1 VGRGVG
7 RRRRRP
13 LGRSLFRLAR
23 AFRAPH
29 FEERCVG
36 SPRRAEDPMNR
47 LLRKL
52 LGAMILGVFVYAAFA
67 LYRGINEI
75 GESLAHF
82 AWSSF
87 AIGCALAF
95 GNYITRFFKWEFYLA
110 RLGIRGVPKLD
121 SLLTFLSGLV
131 LTVTPGKVGEVFK
144 SLVLYQTH
152 DVAVARTAPIV
163 LAERLTDVIGIV
175 ILIVAG
181 SASFPGGLVWAGAG
195 SVLVVFIL
203 VAVSSDRVFQWLI
216 GLFERGPE
224 RAKKLAPKV
233 REAWASLRT
242 MTTPGALV
250 VPTLLSI
257 VAWFLEGLAL
267 WVILR
272 GFGEITP
279 LLMACFFYAT
289 STLAGAL
296 IPVPGGLGIT
306 EGMLEEQLHHFGNV
320 STATATSAM
329 ILVRFATLWFAVLVG
344 FVALALLRM
353 RFPALSRDDSAI
365 PDGPRPAATTD

>member
-1 VGRGVG
+1 VACAIGAPAIERVQLRAAGRDQ
-7 RRRRRP
+7 
-13 LGRSLFRLAR
+13 
-23 AFRAPH
+23 
-29 FEERCVG
+29 
-36 SPRRAEDPMNR
+36 DPMTR
-47 LLRKL
+47 LLRRL
-52 LGAMILGVFVYAAFA
+52 LAAMILGVVVYAAFA
-67 LYRGINEI
+67 LYRGVHEI
-75 GESLAHF
+75 GESLAKF
-82 AWSSF
+82 SWSAF
-87 AIGCALAF
+87 VVACALAF

-110 RLGIRGVPKLD
+110 RLDIRGVPKLD

-152 DVAVARTAPIV
+152 DVPVARTAPIV
-163 LAERLTDVIGIV
+163 LAERLTDVLGIV

-181 SASFPGGLVWAGAG
+181 SASFPGGLLWAGAG
-195 SVLVVFIL
+195 SILVLCIL
-203 VAVSSDRVFQWLI
+203 VAVSSDRVFHALI
-216 GLFERGPE
+216 GLFERGPD
-224 RAKKLAPKV
+224 RARKLAPKV

-242 MTTPGALV
+242 MTTAGALV

-257 VAWFLEGLAL
+257 FAWFLEGLAL

-272 GFGEITP
+272 GFGESTP
-279 LLMACFFYAT
+279 VLMSCFFYAT
-289 STLAGAL
+289 ATLAGAL

-344 FVALALLRM
+344 FAALALLRLK
-353 RFPALSRDDSAI
+353 FPALGRDTATV
-365 PDGPRPAATTD
+365 PAAAAARADTAATIE

>member
-1 VGRGVG
+1 
-7 RRRRRP
+7 
-13 LGRSLFRLAR
+13 LAR
-23 AFRAPH
+23 AFCAPA
-29 FEERCVG
+29 FEERDVG
-36 SPRRAEDPMNR
+36 TACRAQGSMNR

-75 GESLAHF
+75 GASLAHF

-87 AIGCALAF
+87 ALACGLAF
-95 GNYITRFFKWEFYLA
+95 GNYVIRFFKWEFYLA
-110 RLGIRGVPKLD
+110 RLGIRGIPKLD

-152 DVAVARTAPIV
+152 DVPVARTAPIV
-163 LAERLTDVIGIV
+163 LAERLTDVLGIV

-181 SASFPGGLVWAGAG
+181 SASFPGGLVWAGIG
-195 SVLVVFIL
+195 TVLVIGIL
-203 VAVSSDRVFQWLI
+203 IAVSSDTVFQWLI
-216 GLFERGPE
+216 ARFERGPE
-224 RAKKLAPKV
+224 KAKKLAPKV
-233 REAWASLRT
+233 REAWSSLRT

-257 VAWFLEGLAL
+257 FAWFLEGLAM

-272 GFGEITP
+272 GFGETTP
-279 LLMACFFYAT
+279 VLMACFFYAT
-289 STLAGAL
+289 ATLAGAL
-296 IPVPGGLGIT
+296 IPVPGGLGVT
-306 EGMLEEQLHHFGNV
+306 EGTLEEQLHHFGNV
-320 STATATSAM
+320 STATSTSAM

-344 FVALALLRM
+344 FVALALMRI
-353 RFPALSRDDSAI
+353 RFPALAQDDDAVPGSR
-365 PDGPRPAATTD
+365 PRSAATN

>member
-1 VGRGVG
+1 
-7 RRRRRP
+7 
-13 LGRSLFRLAR
+13 
-23 AFRAPH
+23 
-29 FEERCVG
+29 
-36 SPRRAEDPMNR
+36 MNR

-52 LGAMILGVFVYAAFA
+52 LVAMMLGVFVYAGFA

-75 GESLAHF
+75 GESLGHF
-82 AWSSF
+82 TWSAF
-87 AIGCALAF
+87 ALACALAF
-95 GNYITRFFKWEFYLA
+95 GNYLTRFLKWEFYLA

-144 SLVLYQTH
+144 SIVLHQTH

-163 LAERLTDVIGIV
+163 LAERLTDVLGIV

-181 SASFPGGLVWAGAG
+181 SASFPGGLAWAGAG
-195 SVLVVFIL
+195 SFLVVGIL
-203 VAVSSDRVFQWLI
+203 VAVSSDRVFQTLI
-216 GLFERGPE
+216 GFFERGPE
-224 RAKKLAPKV
+224 KARKLAPKV
-233 REAWASLRT
+233 REAWSSLRT

-257 VAWFLEGLAL
+257 LAWFLEGFAL

-272 GFGEITP
+272 GFGESTP
-279 LLMACFFYAT
+279 VLMACFFYAT
-289 STLAGAL
+289 ATLAGAL
-296 IPVPGGLGIT
+296 IPVPGGLGVT
-306 EGMLEEQLHHFGNV
+306 EGTLEEQLHHFGNV

-344 FVALALLRM
+344 FVALALLRL
-353 RFPALSRDDSAI
+353 RFPALARDADAL
-365 PDGPRPAATTD
+365 PAPATTD